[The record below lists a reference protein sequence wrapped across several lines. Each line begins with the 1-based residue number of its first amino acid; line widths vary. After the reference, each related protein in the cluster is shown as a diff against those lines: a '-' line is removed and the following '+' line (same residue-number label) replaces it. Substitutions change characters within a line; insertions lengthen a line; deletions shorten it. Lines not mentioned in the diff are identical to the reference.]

1 MIQITK
7 TQGSSVETRYF
18 PHTTRGQQ
26 QATKWIQELHDA
38 QKRNRWFYLMDR
50 IQRRQVIID
59 SQWNYNSDKARQARR
74 EIRDLMDERAVFI
87 AANGLTKPDPIT
99 VKIETT

>member
-1 MIQITK
+1 M
-7 TQGSSVETRYF
+7 ETRYF